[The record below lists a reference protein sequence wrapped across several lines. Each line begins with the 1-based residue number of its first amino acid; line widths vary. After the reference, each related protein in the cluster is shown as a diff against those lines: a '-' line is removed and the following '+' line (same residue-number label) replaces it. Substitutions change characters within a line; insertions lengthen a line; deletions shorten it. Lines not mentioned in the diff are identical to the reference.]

1 MEQVHVGRQSRQGRI
16 DAEVGTAAQPA
27 LSTSTARHAAVSRP
41 WHGSLLTATAA
52 MATVHL
58 GHLGHKAISVNGT
71 RRLKEAPT

>member
-1 MEQVHVGRQSRQGRI
+1 MEQVQVGRQSRQGRI

-27 LSTSTARHAAVSRP
+27 LPARTARHAAVSGP

-52 MATVHL
+52 MAMA
-58 GHLGHKAISVNGT
+58 HLGHKAISVNGT